1 VYVLYGK
8 GLALVDGSAKA
19 AGVPD
24 QAALAQELEDLEPD
38 LAGQAGRLLATFP
51 ASYASATPVAEMVD
65 ELRLV
70 LAQPGPGE
78 VGIRVDRDAGDGLAA
93 VTVCASDR
101 PGTLART
108 AGVLAMHRMSV
119 RQAQAWSTSDG
130 LALERFLVQLPDEPR
145 LERLLEDLRAAH
157 AGRLAVEA
165 RLARKVR
172 DYRTAVPAPPEV
184 RVLPDASEH
193 ATVVEVR
200 AGDALGLLYAV
211 AAALGDLDLDI
222 RIAKIDTLGE
232 RVVDVFYVRA
242 ATGGKLDK
250 DHAAEVPLAVS
261 HRVARFF
268 GT

>member
-1 VYVLYGK
+1 MLFRSDLGAVV
-8 GLALVDGSAKA
+8 LALGVRIDG
-19 AGVPD
+19 
-24 QAALAQELEDLEPD
+24 
-38 LAGQAGRLLATFP
+38 
-51 ASYASATPVAEMVD
+51 
-65 ELRLV
+65 
-70 LAQPGPGE
+70 
-78 VGIRVDRDAGDGLAA
+78 DAGEGLTE
-93 VTVCASDR
+93 VTVCAPDR

-119 RQAQAWSTSDG
+119 QQAQAWSTSDG
-130 LALERFLVQLPDEPR
+130 LALERFLVEPPDEPR
-145 LERLLEDLRAAH
+145 WGRLLDDLRAAH

-165 RLARKVR
+165 RLARKAR
-172 DYRTAVPAPPEV
+172 DYRVTAPAPPEV

-232 RVVDVFYVRA
+232 RVVDVFYVRTSWGA
-242 ATGGKLDK
+242 KLGHE
-250 DHAAEVPLAVS
+250 HAAEVPLAVT
-261 HRVARFF
+261 HRIARFF